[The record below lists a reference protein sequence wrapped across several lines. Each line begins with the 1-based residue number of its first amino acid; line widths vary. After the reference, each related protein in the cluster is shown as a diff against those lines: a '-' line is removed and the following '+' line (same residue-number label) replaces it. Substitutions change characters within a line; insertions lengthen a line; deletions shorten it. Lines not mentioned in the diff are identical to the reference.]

1 MCSRV
6 VELKVETVC
15 CTSGERELPCPVT
28 LQIFDPQP
36 HCNKWQIKQRFLGFL
51 LILPAILQNEYT
63 DWERPARS
71 PIGSR
76 DATMELLSDG
86 HTAAPLIRMAYLHS
100 VRGGRSYFLH
110 FRHQTTERD
119 FPQVSESRKRR
130 RRIRVRKRDRRKD
143 SVACDDKNPPPPLFL
158 LTSL

>member
-1 MCSRV
+1 MDS
-6 VELKVETVC
+6 
-15 CTSGERELPCPVT
+15 VT
-28 LQIFDPQP
+28 WQIFVVIECSDTEEERRRKIHQWMLWILP
-36 HCNKWQIKQRFLGFL
+36 HCNKWKIKQRSVFSLS
-51 LILPAILQNEYT
+51 ILVLPIDHHILQNEYT

-119 FPQVSESRKRR
+119 FPQVSFPECG
-130 RRIRVRKRDRRKD
+130 RV
-143 SVACDDKNPPPPLFL
+143 
-158 LTSL
+158 